1 MTSDEREYMNQI
13 LNILPIGISTY
24 DDELKL
30 TFYNEKGKNLLES
43 NSKEDRKME
52 NIIEKFCGSRKTDKN
67 LIRMAFENSNS
78 IRNKII
84 TLNSGDKKN
93 VKLVVDVL
101 KLDGRG
107 YLCLYSEAKKEQ
119 ELENLRLQ
127 TQTILDC
134 LSNTVMIFDKTNKII
149 MCNLAFEKIFEMK
162 IQEVQEMKKEEFEK
176 LVSFNYKSYAG
187 SSEQNNGMDEVTIT
201 TKNGNDK
208 DLLIQP
214 ANIYNVDG
222 EVMDISVGTDITDL
236 KRSKLKYYIRIN

>member
-1 MTSDEREYMNQI
+1 MLSITVQALYLFDDFNGKNIDILIHFLKIFYFSLLFNGIFASVVKYHYNRLQDEREYMNQI

-101 KLDGRG
+101 KLMDGD
-107 YLCLYSEAKKEQ
+107 LCLYSEAKRTGTRKF
-119 ELENLRLQ
+119 RLQ
-127 TQTILDC
+127 TQIILI
-134 LSNTVMIFDKTNKII
+134 VW
-149 MCNLAFEKIFEMK
+149 
-162 IQEVQEMKKEEFEK
+162 
-176 LVSFNYKSYAG
+176 
-187 SSEQNNGMDEVTIT
+187 
-201 TKNGNDK
+201 
-208 DLLIQP
+208 
-214 ANIYNVDG
+214 
-222 EVMDISVGTDITDL
+222 
-236 KRSKLKYYIRIN
+236 